1 VISQFRALW
10 KNLFHRDQ
18 LDHDL
23 DEELHAYVELVSA
36 EKVRAGMS
44 PEGAYRDTR
53 REMGGAEQIK
63 QGVRDIRAGALLDR
77 LVQDL
82 RYALRQMRKSP
93 GFAAVVVLVLALA
106 IGANASVFSVL
117 NAVLLRPLEFPNA
130 DRLVQITSVKSGKPV
145 GMSGPDLRDFAKLNH
160 TFEKMAIYDQW
171 RKNVSTSARGD
182 DAEEVLVGLATTE
195 FFEALGV
202 QPLRG
207 RLFTA
212 EEGVEGRNH
221 VALITE
227 NFWKSH
233 YQRDPTILGRTMS
246 INDQPYTIIGVLPAT
261 IPGWL
266 HFAQAQL
273 PVFEPFMPDAE
284 AWSEQSRGG
293 RGNGAI
299 GLLKPGVT
307 IARAQADLAR
317 ITENLAA
324 THPVDRGVGISVAL
338 LATMRAGDL
347 RPVLLLLMGA
357 VGLILLIACSN
368 LAALLL
374 ARNTARQREFA
385 VRKALGAG
393 TVALVRQILTETLVL
408 SLMGS
413 ACGLALACGATRAL
427 RTTDPG
433 NIPQLLAVT
442 LDWRVALF
450 TLAAGLGT
458 CLFFGVAPA
467 LLSVR
472 LDAADALKEGGRT
485 SSGAS
490 RQGFRKLLVIAQ
502 IALSMM
508 LLVGAG
514 LLIETLERLENQDLG
529 FRVDHLMRGHFYLPP
544 AQYPEA
550 DTITRFCDQLT
561 ERIRALPGVRDVSVT
576 TMYPPYDRWRMMFSI
591 EGRPVSRL
599 EDVPSTFFGV
609 VDATYLRTAGIP
621 VVAGRNFSDSDRETT
636 MPVAIVNHAFVKQYF
651 PDADPIGRR
660 VELGAPASLIAHD
673 VWMGTQRETVTIAG
687 VMRDNRDQG
696 LALPVAPQLIA
707 LFRQVPRVNFGFK
720 DVLVRSDVAPEALEQ
735 AVAQQLRALD
745 PRLPLSEVETMSE
758 YLDDMTAVKRF
769 TTVILASFAGIGL
782 LLAVMG
788 IYGVIAYLVAQ
799 RTQEI
804 GIRLALGSPQSAVVW
819 LVSSQGLRMALSGV
833 VIGLVGTVLAARSMT
848 SLLYGISAL
857 DPVTMGSASIVL
869 IAIALGACVLP
880 ARRAAKIDPIQTL
893 RAE

>member
-1 VISQFRALW
+1 MISRLRALW
-10 KNLFHRDQ
+10 RNLLHRNQ

-23 DEELHAYVELVSA
+23 DEELNAYVELASA
-36 EKVRAGMS
+36 EKVRTGMP
-44 PEGAYRDTR
+44 PEEAYRETR

-63 QGVRDIRAGALLDR
+63 QGVRDIRVGALLDR
-77 LVQDL
+77 LVQDV

-106 IGANASVFSVL
+106 IGTNASVFSVL

-130 DRLVQITSVKSGKPV
+130 DRLVRITSVKNGKPV
-145 GMSGPDLRDFAKLNH
+145 GMSGPDLRDFATLNR

-195 FFEALGV
+195 FFEALGI

-212 EEGVEGRNH
+212 EEGLEGRNH

-227 NFWKSH
+227 TFWKSH
-233 YQRDPTILGRTMS
+233 YQRDPKILGRTMS

-266 HFAQAQL
+266 HNAQAQL
-273 PVFEPFMPDAE
+273 PVFEPFLPDAE

-299 GLLKPGVT
+299 GLLAPGVT
-307 IARAQADLAR
+307 IAGAQADLAR

-324 THPVDRGVGISVAL
+324 THPVDRGVGILVAP
-338 LATMRAGDL
+338 LATMRTGDL

-357 VGLILLIACSN
+357 VGMILLIACSN

-374 ARNTARQREFA
+374 ARNMARQREFA

-393 TVALVRQILTETLVL
+393 PLALIRQILTETLVL
-408 SLMGS
+408 SLVGS

-427 RTTDPG
+427 RSTDPG

-442 LDWRVALF
+442 MDWRVALF

-458 CLFFGVAPA
+458 CLFFGMAPA
-467 LLSVR
+467 LLGVR
-472 LDAADALKEGGRT
+472 LDAAEALKEGGRT
-485 SSGAS
+485 SSGAP

-514 LLIETLERLENQDLG
+514 LLIQTLERLENQDLG
-529 FRVDHLMRGHFYLPP
+529 FQVDHLMRGHFYLPP
-544 AQYPEA
+544 AQYPA
-550 DTITRFCDQLT
+550 DMITRFCDRLT

-576 TMYPPYDRWRMMFSI
+576 TMYPPYDGWRMMFSI

-599 EDVPSTFFGV
+599 EDVPSTIFGV
-609 VDATYLRTAGIP
+609 VDASYLRTAGIS

-636 MPVAIVNHAFVKQYF
+636 TPVAIVNQAFVKQYL
-651 PDADPIGRR
+651 PEKDPIGQRI
-660 VELGAPASLIAHD
+660 ELGAPVSLLAHD
-673 VWMGTQRETVTIAG
+673 VWMGSERELVTIAG

-707 LFRQVPRVNFGFK
+707 LFRQVPKVNFGFK

-735 AVAQQLRALD
+735 TVTQQLHLLD
-745 PRLPLSEVETMSE
+745 PRLPLSNVETMSE
-758 YLDDMTAVKRF
+758 YLDDMTAVKRL
-769 TTVILASFAGIGL
+769 TGVVLAGFAGIGL

-804 GIRLALGSPQSAVVW
+804 GIRLALGAPRSAVVW
-819 LVSSQGLRMALSGV
+819 LVSSQGLRMALAGV
-833 VIGLVGTVLAARSMT
+833 VIGLLGTALASRSMT
-848 SLLYGISAL
+848 SLLYGVSAL
-857 DPVTMGSASIVL
+857 DPVTMGSASMVL

-880 ARRAAKIDPIQTL
+880 ARRAAKIDPMQAL
-893 RAE
+893 RGE

>member
-1 VISQFRALW
+1 VISRFRALW
-10 KNLFHRDQ
+10 KNLFHRNQ

-23 DEELHAYVELVSA
+23 DEELHAYAELASA
-36 EKVRAGMS
+36 EKVRTGMS
-44 PEGAYRDTR
+44 LDEAYRDTR

-77 LVQDL
+77 LVQDV

-130 DRLVQITSVKSGKPV
+130 DRLVQITSVKNGKPV
-145 GMSGPDLRDFAKLNH
+145 GVSGPDLRDFATLNH

-171 RKNVSTSARGD
+171 RKNVSTSARGE

-195 FFEALGV
+195 FFEALGI

-212 EEGVEGRNH
+212 EEGLEGRNH

-227 NFWKSH
+227 TFWKSH
-233 YQRDPTILGRTMS
+233 YQRDPKILGRTLS

-273 PVFEPFMPDAE
+273 PVFEPFLPDAE

-324 THPVDRGVGISVAL
+324 THPVDRGVGISVAS

-393 TVALVRQILTETLVL
+393 AAALVRQILTETLVL

-413 ACGLALACGATRAL
+413 ACGLALALGATRAL

-433 NIPQLLAVT
+433 KIPQLLAVT

-458 CLFFGVAPA
+458 CLFFGMAPV

-514 LLIETLERLENQDLG
+514 LLIQTLERLENQDLG
-529 FRVDHLMRGHFYLPP
+529 FRVDHLVRGHFYLPP
-544 AQYPEA
+544 AQYPAA

-561 ERIRALPGVRDVSVT
+561 ERIRSLPGVRDVSVT
-576 TMYPPYDRWRMMFSI
+576 TIYPPSDRWRMMFSI
-591 EGRPVSRL
+591 ERRPVSRL
-599 EDVPSTFFGV
+599 EDVPSTIFGV
-609 VDATYLRTAGIP
+609 VDANYLPTAGIA
-621 VVAGRNFSDSDRETT
+621 VVRGRDFSESDREATL
-636 MPVAIVNHAFVKQYF
+636 PVAVVNQAFVKQYF
-651 PDADPIGRR
+651 PNEDPIGQRI
-660 VELGAPASLIAHD
+660 ELGAPASLIAHD
-673 VWMGTQRETVTIAG
+673 VWMGTQRETLTIAG

-707 LFRQVPRVNFGFK
+707 LFRQVPKVNFGFK
-720 DVLVRSDVAPEALEQ
+720 DVLVRSDVAPEALEKT
-735 AVAQQLRALD
+735 VAQQLHSLD
-745 PRLPLSEVETMSE
+745 PQLPLSEVETMSE
-758 YLDDMTAVKRF
+758 YLDEMTAVKRF
-769 TTVILASFAGIGL
+769 TSVILASFAGIGL

-804 GIRLALGSPQSAVVW
+804 GIRLALGAPQSAVVW
-819 LVSSQGLRMALSGV
+819 LVSSQGLRMALAGV
-833 VIGLVGTVLAARSMT
+833 VIGLMGTALAARSMT

-869 IAIALGACVLP
+869 IGIALGACVLP
-880 ARRAAKIDPIQTL
+880 ARRAAKIDPIQAL
-893 RAE
+893 RA

>member
-1 VISQFRALW
+1 MISQFRALW
-10 KNLFHRDQ
+10 RNLFHKDQ

-23 DEELHAYVELVSA
+23 DEELHAYVELASA
-36 EKVRAGMS
+36 EKMRAGMS
-44 PEGAYRDTR
+44 PEEAYRDTR
-53 REMGGAEQIK
+53 RDMGGAEQIK
-63 QGVRDIRAGALLDR
+63 QGVRDTRAGALLDR
-77 LVQDL
+77 LVQDV

-93 GFAAVVVLVLALA
+93 GFAGVVVLVLALG
-106 IGANASVFSVL
+106 IGGNASVFSVL

-130 DRLVQITSVKSGKPV
+130 DRLVQITSVKNGKPV
-145 GMSGPDLRDFAKLNH
+145 GVSGPDWRDFATQNQ

-171 RKNVSTSARGD
+171 RKNVSTSPRGD
-182 DAEEVLVGLATTE
+182 DAAEVLVGLVRPE
-195 FFEALGV
+195 FFEALGI
-202 QPLRG
+202 QPLMG
-207 RLFTA
+207 RLFAA
-212 EEGVEGRNH
+212 EEEVEGRNH

-227 NFWKSH
+227 AFWKTH
-233 YQRDPTILGRTMS
+233 YQRDPKILGRTLS
-246 INDQPYTIIGVLPAT
+246 INDQPYTIVGVLPAT

-266 HFAQAQL
+266 HGAQAQL
-273 PVFEPFMPDAE
+273 PVFEPFAPDSGT
-284 AWSEQSRGG
+284 WNEQSRGG

-299 GLLKPGVT
+299 GLLKPGET
-307 IARAQADLAR
+307 IGKAQADLAR
-317 ITENLAA
+317 IAENLAA
-324 THPVDRGVGISVAL
+324 THPVDREVGISVVP
-338 LATMRAGDL
+338 LASMRTGDL
-347 RPVLLLLMGA
+347 RPLLLLLMGA

-393 TVALVRQILTETLVL
+393 RAALVRQILTETLVL
-408 SLMGS
+408 SLVGS
-413 ACGLALACGATRAL
+413 ACGLALAWGATRAL

-433 NIPQLLAVT
+433 KIPQLQAVT

-458 CLFFGVAPA
+458 CLFFGMAPA
-467 LLSVR
+467 LLSAR
-472 LDAADALKEGGRT
+472 LDAADALKDGGRT

-502 IALSMM
+502 MALSMM

-514 LLIETLERLENQDLG
+514 LLIQTLERLEKQDLG
-529 FRVDHLMRGHFYLPP
+529 FRVDHLIRGHFYLPP
-544 AQYPEA
+544 AQYSAA
-550 DTITRFCDQLT
+550 DAITRLCDRLT

-576 TMYPPYDRWRMMFSI
+576 TVYPPRDGWRMMFSI

-599 EDVPSTFFGV
+599 EDIPSTIFGV
-609 VDATYLRTAGIP
+609 VDANYLPTAGIP
-621 VVAGRNFSDSDRETT
+621 VIAGRNFSDSDRETT
-636 MPVAIVNHAFVKQYF
+636 MPVAIVNQAFVKQYF
-651 PDADPIGRR
+651 PDVDPIGQR
-660 VELGAPASLIAHD
+660 VELGAPASLIPQD
-673 VWMGTQRETVTIAG
+673 VWMGTQRATVTIAG
-687 VMRDNRDQG
+687 VMRDNHNQG

-707 LFRQVPRVNFGFK
+707 LFRQVPEVNFGFK

-735 AVAQQLRALD
+735 AVAQQLHALD
-745 PRLPLSEVETMSE
+745 SRLPLSEVETMSE

-769 TTVILASFAGIGL
+769 TSVILACFAGIGL

-804 GIRLALGSPQSAVVW
+804 GIRLALGAPQSAVVW
-819 LVSSQGLRMALSGV
+819 LVSSQGLHMALTGV
-833 VIGLVGTVLAARSMT
+833 AIGLIGTLFAARSMT

-857 DPVTMGSASIVL
+857 DPVTMGTASIVL
-869 IAIALGACVLP
+869 ITIALGACVLP
-880 ARRAAKIDPIQTL
+880 ARRAAKIDPMQAL